1 MSSNEDYPRMSN
13 ELAADDAARRRL
25 LGWILSER
33 KKANE
38 LAADDAARALLME
51 SDHEVRPLPQ
61 WEKDILASLERG
73 FE

>member
-13 ELAADDAARRRL
+13 ELAADDAAA
-25 LGWILSER
+25 ER

-51 SDHEVRPLPQ
+51 SDHEVRPLTQ
-61 WEKDILASLERG
+61 WEKDIRASLERG

>member
-13 ELAADDAARRRL
+13 ELAGDDA
-25 LGWILSER
+25 ER
-33 KKANE
+33 KNANE
-38 LAADDAARALLME
+38 LAAGARALLME
-51 SDHEVRPLPQ
+51 LDHEVRPLPQ

>member
-1 MSSNEDYPRMSN
+1 MNSNEDYPRMSN
-13 ELAADDAARRRL
+13 ELAGDDA
-25 LGWILSER
+25 ER
-33 KKANE
+33 KNANDLE
-38 LAADDAARALLME
+38 ADARALLME

>member
-13 ELAADDAARRRL
+13 ELAGDDA
-25 LGWILSER
+25 ER